1 MYYYLARLLA
11 RVREGRERDFSRNF
25 IDIEWNDGAE
35 IVQYAYIVIRGD
47 GTVVGK
53 VKLLSVRP
61 RNVDMPLRV
70 TKLTVQQLEAGKP
83 LRECRDEM
91 EVAFCQSG
99 TPVGWSFAHDV
110 TVINNDLRTEGL
122 LPLLGKGVCAL
133 AFARKIFKHTKRTTK
148 NFTQKEVGIALGIT
162 DATLED
168 HFADDDA
175 VLGSRIFA
183 ELLRIAKDELRVITE
198 DELTNLMDH
207 DALPGRQD
215 SSRNAG
221 KKRPASRHEVEDPDY
236 EEDPHNNKARKSS
249 EKSQKEQPIGQ
260 DSEAEARHLS
270 AKIKASIAKKENQK
284 RLDLAETHRQEL
296 ERELMRAALRRAEKL
311 HPKDASKW
319 LADIQKHVDDKEQA
333 YVPCIMG
340 RDKGP
345 GRLLFL
351 RGTHQ
356 LHICAMS

>member
-1 MYYYLARLLA
+1 
-11 RVREGRERDFSRNF
+11 
-25 IDIEWNDGAE
+25 
-35 IVQYAYIVIRGD
+35 
-47 GTVVGK
+47 
-53 VKLLSVRP
+53 
-61 RNVDMPLRV
+61 
-70 TKLTVQQLEAGKP
+70 
-83 LRECRDEM
+83 
-91 EVAFCQSG
+91 
-99 TPVGWSFAHDV
+99 
-110 TVINNDLRTEGL
+110 
-122 LPLLGKGVCAL
+122 
-133 AFARKIFKHTKRTTK
+133 
-148 NFTQKEVGIALGIT
+148 
-162 DATLED
+162 
-168 HFADDDA
+168 

-221 KKRPASRHEVEDPDY
+221 KKRPATWHEVEDPDY

-249 EKSQKEQPIGQ
+249 EKSQKEQP
-260 DSEAEARHLS
+260 S

-284 RLDLAETHRQEL
+284 RLDLAETQRQEL
-296 ERELMRAALRRAEKL
+296 ERELMRAALRSAEKL